1 MAGHVPVKRQNVQ
14 LSSAGK
20 LRSERTDG
28 IISVCS
34 FVDAFQRIRYNKF
47 ICCKLGGKKVKRK
60 ETSPSGSQ
68 SKKEKE
74 SDKLPVFR
82 ERGPSRIRES
92 FGKGLTF
99 FLVIAACIVL
109 YFAFLRADEIFGVI
123 HTIAGIL
130 KPIIYGF
137 ALAYLMNPIVKTVDR
152 HLCPLLEKKLKKEKT
167 ATRLSRGVGI
177 CLALLVLLAIIT
189 TLLNMLIPEL
199 ISSIRNLMETLPGQ
213 LNAVMDSFNN
223 IQREQSPIGVIL
235 ENVLNHASENIQ
247 NWIQT
252 DLLSQMNVLMTNITT
267 GAINVL
273 NEVFNFLVGCIV
285 SVYMLFGKETFAAQ
299 TKKILYAVMPSE
311 RANMVLH
318 ITRKSNEIFGGFIIG
333 KIIDSAIIGVLCFIG
348 ITILDMPYI
357 LLVSVIVGVTNVIP
371 FFGPYIG
378 AIPSTILIALADP
391 IKGLYFLIFIIA
403 LQQLD
408 GNVIGPKILGNSTG
422 LSAFWVVF
430 SILLGGGLF
439 GFIGMIIGVPT
450 FAVIYYIVKMVVEE
464 KLKKKKL
471 PPDTGHYG
479 DVEYLEEDGEFIYLE
494 ETKERREDADSS
506 TK

>member
-1 MAGHVPVKRQNVQ
+1 MDLSVFRPGGNTVKRREAHSLNNQN
-14 LSSAGK
+14 
-20 LRSERTDG
+20 
-28 IISVCS
+28 
-34 FVDAFQRIRYNKF
+34 
-47 ICCKLGGKKVKRK
+47 
-60 ETSPSGSQ
+60 
-68 SKKEKE
+68 KKEKE
-74 SDKLPVFR
+74 TEKLPAYGR
-82 ERGPSRIRES
+82 KGPSRIRES
-92 FGKGLTF
+92 FGRGLTF
-99 FLVIAACIVL
+99 FLVIAACIAL
-109 YFAFLRADEIFGVI
+109 YFAFLRADTIFGVI
-123 HTIAGIL
+123 RMIIGIL

-137 ALAYLMNPIVKTVDR
+137 AIAYLLNPIVKTVDR
-152 HLCPLLEKKLKKEKT
+152 YLGPFLKRKIKKEKT
-167 ATRLSRGVGI
+167 AVRISRGAGI
-177 CLALLVLLAIIT
+177 ALSLLVLFAIIM

-199 ISSIRNLMETLPGQ
+199 FASIRNLMETLPGQ
-213 LNAVMDSFNN
+213 MNSVIDSFGDL
-223 IQREQSPIGVIL
+223 QKEQSTTGVIM
-235 ENVLNHASENIQ
+235 ENILNHASESIQ
-247 NWIQT
+247 SWIQT
-252 DLLSQMNVLMTNITT
+252 DLLRQMNVLMTNITT

-299 TKKILYAVMPSE
+299 IKKILYAAMSPDH
-311 RANMVLH
+311 ANMVLH

-439 GFIGMIIGVPT
+439 GFIGMIAGVPT
-450 FAVIYYIVKMVVEE
+450 FAVIYYIVKMVVEQ
-464 KLKKKKL
+464 KLGKRKL
-471 PPDTGHYG
+471 PPETKIYG
-479 DVEYLEEDGEFIYLE
+479 AVEYLSEDGEFTYLEE

>member
-1 MAGHVPVKRQNVQ
+1 
-14 LSSAGK
+14 
-20 LRSERTDG
+20 
-28 IISVCS
+28 
-34 FVDAFQRIRYNKF
+34 
-47 ICCKLGGKKVKRK
+47 
-60 ETSPSGSQ
+60 
-68 SKKEKE
+68 
-74 SDKLPVFR
+74 
-82 ERGPSRIRES
+82 
-92 FGKGLTF
+92 
-99 FLVIAACIVL
+99 
-109 YFAFLRADEIFGVI
+109 
-123 HTIAGIL
+123 
-130 KPIIYGF
+130 
-137 ALAYLMNPIVKTVDR
+137 
-152 HLCPLLEKKLKKEKT
+152 
-167 ATRLSRGVGI
+167 
-177 CLALLVLLAIIT
+177 
-189 TLLNMLIPEL
+189 
-199 ISSIRNLMETLPGQ
+199 METLPGQ
-213 LNAVMDSFNN
+213 LNAVMDSFDH
-223 IQREQSPIGVIL
+223 IQKEQSPVGAIV
-235 ENVLNHASENIQ
+235 ENILNHASENIQ

-252 DLLSQMNVLMTNITT
+252 DLLRQMNVLMTNITT

-273 NEVFNFLVGCIV
+273 SEVFNFLVGCIV

-299 TKKILYAVMPSE
+299 IKKMLYAGMQVE

-391 IKGLYFLIFIIA
+391 LKGLYFLIFIIA

-471 PPDTGHYG
+471 PPDTEHYG
-479 DVEYLEEDGEFIYLE
+479 DVEYLEEDGEFTYLE

>member
-1 MAGHVPVKRQNVQ
+1 M
-14 LSSAGK
+14 
-20 LRSERTDG
+20 
-28 IISVCS
+28 
-34 FVDAFQRIRYNKF
+34 FQP
-47 ICCKLGGKKVKRK
+47 GGKNLKRK
-60 ETSPSGSQ
+60 DTSHSGIGN
-68 SKKEKE
+68 KKEKE
-74 SDKLPVFR
+74 PDKLPAFGR
-82 ERGPSRIRES
+82 KGPSRIRQS
-92 FGKGLTF
+92 FGRGLTF

-109 YFAFLRADEIFGVI
+109 YFAFLRVDTIFGVI
-123 HTIAGIL
+123 RTIMGIL

-137 ALAYLMNPIVKTVDR
+137 AIAYLLNPIVKAVDR
-152 HLCPLLEKKLKKEKT
+152 YLCPLLEKKLKKKRT
-167 ATRLSRGVGI
+167 ADRLSRGIGI
-177 CLALLVLLAIIT
+177 CLALLVLFAIII

-199 ISSIRNLMETLPGQ
+199 ITSVHNLMETLPGQ
-213 LNAVMDSFNN
+213 LNAVMDSFDH
-223 IQREQSPIGVIL
+223 IQKEQSPVGAIV
-235 ENVLNHASENIQ
+235 ENILNHASENIQ

-252 DLLSQMNVLMTNITT
+252 DLLRQMNVLMTNITT

-273 NEVFNFLVGCIV
+273 SEVFNFLVGCIV

-299 TKKILYAVMPSE
+299 IKKMLYAGMQVE
-311 RANMVLH
+311 RANMVLQ

-391 IKGLYFLIFIIA
+391 LKGLYFLIFIIA

-471 PPDTGHYG
+471 PPDTEHYG
-479 DVEYLEEDGEFIYLE
+479 DVEYLEEDGEFTYLE

>member
-1 MAGHVPVKRQNVQ
+1 
-14 LSSAGK
+14 
-20 LRSERTDG
+20 
-28 IISVCS
+28 
-34 FVDAFQRIRYNKF
+34 
-47 ICCKLGGKKVKRK
+47 
-60 ETSPSGSQ
+60 
-68 SKKEKE
+68 
-74 SDKLPVFR
+74 
-82 ERGPSRIRES
+82 
-92 FGKGLTF
+92 
-99 FLVIAACIVL
+99 
-109 YFAFLRADEIFGVI
+109 
-123 HTIAGIL
+123 
-130 KPIIYGF
+130 
-137 ALAYLMNPIVKTVDR
+137 
-152 HLCPLLEKKLKKEKT
+152 
-167 ATRLSRGVGI
+167 
-177 CLALLVLLAIIT
+177 
-189 TLLNMLIPEL
+189 
-199 ISSIRNLMETLPGQ
+199 METLPGQ
-213 LNAVMDSFNN
+213 LNAVMDSFDH
-223 IQREQSPIGVIL
+223 IQKEQSPVGAIV
-235 ENVLNHASENIQ
+235 ENILNHASENIQ

-252 DLLSQMNVLMTNITT
+252 DLLRQMNVLMTNITT

-273 NEVFNFLVGCIV
+273 SEVFNFLVGCIV

-299 TKKILYAVMPSE
+299 IKKMLYAGMQVE

-391 IKGLYFLIFIIA
+391 LKGLYFLIFIIA

-471 PPDTGHYG
+471 PPDTEHYG
-479 DVEYLEEDGEFIYLE
+479 DVAYLEEDGEFTYLE

>member
-1 MAGHVPVKRQNVQ
+1 M
-14 LSSAGK
+14 
-20 LRSERTDG
+20 
-28 IISVCS
+28 
-34 FVDAFQRIRYNKF
+34 FQP
-47 ICCKLGGKKVKRK
+47 GGKNLKRK
-60 ETSPSGSQ
+60 DTSHSGIGN
-68 SKKEKE
+68 KKEKE
-74 SDKLPVFR
+74 PDKLPAFGR
-82 ERGPSRIRES
+82 KGPSRIRQS
-92 FGKGLTF
+92 FGRGLTF

-109 YFAFLRADEIFGVI
+109 YFAFLRVDTIFGVI
-123 HTIAGIL
+123 RTIMGIL

-137 ALAYLMNPIVKTVDR
+137 AIAYLLNPIVKAVDR
-152 HLCPLLEKKLKKEKT
+152 YLCPLLEKKLKKKRT
-167 ATRLSRGVGI
+167 ADRLSRGIGI
-177 CLALLVLLAIIT
+177 CLALLVLFAIII

-199 ISSIRNLMETLPGQ
+199 ITSVHNLMETLPGQ
-213 LNAVMDSFNN
+213 LNAVMDSFDH
-223 IQREQSPIGVIL
+223 IQKEQSPVGAIV
-235 ENVLNHASENIQ
+235 ENILNHASENIQ

-252 DLLSQMNVLMTNITT
+252 DLLRQMNVLMTNITT

-273 NEVFNFLVGCIV
+273 SEVFNFLVGCIV

-299 TKKILYAVMPSE
+299 IKKMLYAGMQVE

-378 AIPSTILIALADP
+378 AIPSAILIALADP
-391 IKGLYFLIFIIA
+391 LKGLYFLIFIIA

-464 KLKKKKL
+464 KLRKKKL
-471 PPDTGHYG
+471 PPDTEHYG
-479 DVEYLEEDGEFIYLE
+479 DVEYLEEDGEFTYLE